1 MDFTRFQAGSVIAG
15 KFYVCHEGGLP
26 LVCRLAG
33 PFECEAEAIAAAAAL
48 EAESSEWRMQTEI
61 WQSPVE
67 ESDPDSGRFVAA
79 PVGLS
84 LGSGAVT
91 VSHPVH

>member
-15 KFYVCHEGGLP
+15 KFYVCHESGLAP
-26 LVCRLAG
+26 VCRLAG
-33 PFECEAEAIAAAAAL
+33 PFDCEAEAIAAAAAL
-48 EAESSEWRMQTEI
+48 EADCSEWRMRTEI

-67 ESDPDSGRFVAA
+67 ESDQDSGRLAAA

-84 LGSGAVT
+84 FGSGALT
-91 VSHPVH
+91 VNHPVH